1 VFRVSVH
8 ITPKEG
14 ILDPQGATVERS
26 LPALGFRGVTSVRV
40 GRFITLEVEGEEEGA
55 VREEVE
61 SMCRQLLAN
70 PTIEDYSY
78 DLEEVTPTVTGTE
91 AGGDAE

>member
-1 VFRVSVH
+1 MFRVSVH
-8 ITPKEG
+8 IVPKEG
-14 ILDPQGATVERS
+14 ILDPQGTTVERS
-26 LPALGFRGVTSVRV
+26 LPALGFRGVANVRV

-78 DLEEVTPTVTGTE
+78 DLEEVPSAVAGTE